1 MVTFEKNFFENDRL
15 GKPRDPYRVSAAQIF
30 ACKCGFT
37 GMIVLDDFEIVDKF
51 LKFISF
57 NKIMPSDHES
67 HPMRETLL

>member
-37 GMIVLDDFEIVDKF
+37 GMIVLDGFEIVDKF
-51 LKFISF
+51 LNS
-57 NKIMPSDHES
+57 
-67 HPMRETLL
+67 